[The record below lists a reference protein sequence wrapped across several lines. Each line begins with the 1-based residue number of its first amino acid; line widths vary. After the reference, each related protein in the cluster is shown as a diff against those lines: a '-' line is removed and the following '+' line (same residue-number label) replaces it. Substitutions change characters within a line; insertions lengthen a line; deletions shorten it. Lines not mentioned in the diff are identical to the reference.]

1 MNVFFSLHFSP
12 LYYPSPP
19 FLPLSPPNPFCAGD
33 HTVDKCLLDVSS
45 PLILHL
51 NITLCFSHLHFVYV
65 IGERR
70 PKGVALLCNPLGQF
84 YSIGL

>member
-1 MNVFFSLHFSP
+1 MFSFPFISV
-12 LYYPSPP
+12 PSITL
-19 FLPLSPPNPFCAGD
+19 LPLSSLCPPPNPFCAGD